1 MKFQE
6 KLVKFQKKYPSK
18 KTVVGKMKSR
28 VRESEEKDVKSKKE
42 ENRRR
47 GEKEQMER
55 EGEIIGMKI
64 TIIIII
70 IFDLK

>member
-18 KTVVGKMKSR
+18 KTVVGKRKSR